1 MFGRAT
7 ISVMPKRTPVIL
19 LAALTGLWGC
29 ASDPAPQ
36 AKQAPVE
43 PIIVVGVVGPP
54 ATAPNTASMPKEAK
68 SSDHARSVT
77 PTDRARADGRPEWW
91 IDEPQTASGRVYL
104 SVEALGADIRSARR
118 AAVDSG
124 IELLT
129 RMIGHDPMDDR
140 VHATTV
146 RPLPHRGG
154 ANDGMRYI
162 GYVLVSAEAP
172 GAG

>member
-1 MFGRAT
+1 
-7 ISVMPKRTPVIL
+7 MPKRPLVML
-19 LAALTGLWGC
+19 LAAIPGLWGC

-36 AKQAPVE
+36 AVRAPVE
-43 PIIVVGVVGPP
+43 PVIVVGPP
-54 ATAPNTASMPKEAK
+54 AMAPDTATMP
-68 SSDHARSVT
+68 SDAQPGDQPGGSVT
-77 PTDRARADGRPEWW
+77 PTDRARADGRPAWW

-104 SVEALGADIRSARR
+104 SVEALGIDVRSARR

-124 IELLT
+124 IDQLT
-129 RMIGHDPMDDR
+129 RMIGHDPLDDR

-154 ANDGMRYI
+154 SSEGMRYI